1 MSETSEAT
9 KDPNEGDWIDTLQ
22 GLLVAFVVAMVFRGF
37 VLEGFFIPTG
47 SMAPTLRGQHVRMRG
62 EATGYAYDADAGPLF
77 EGGAASTSRAPI
89 TDPMVTRQYPVG
101 EQEVG
106 LLRAQS
112 VSGDRVLTIKYLPWV
127 FEPHR
132 WDVPVFRNPPD
143 PVNSGTM
150 NYIKRLVG
158 MPNEGLVLADGDVF
172 TGPLGAPGS
181 ALRIQRKPE
190 MVQRAVWQPVW
201 RSDWGPVEPR
211 RMEQALRKPW
221 PGPALK
227 PSPAERGRW
236 KIEDSHAWTCSG
248 DASARLEFDLRAW
261 PLTDWNAYNV
271 WRRVPEFPTSDIRM
285 SGAFEPADPS
295 RFGASME
302 LVTRGLRIE
311 AGVRPI
317 SGAMEVFAL
326 VQSVQGDKPLAAKA
340 AMLGTAGAAPRVL
353 ALEIWHVDQKLWV
366 FVGGKA
372 MIELPYEL
380 DADGTSPAERLAA
393 AGVEPGRYAQD
404 PVSTK
409 PRSADSLAWNLGGS
423 SFTARN
429 LRVDR
434 DLYYQPGVLLPGNQV
449 VSNGPIVV
457 GRAFA
462 CDPENPAQ
470 LGENDFLMLGDNSPA
485 SRDGR
490 FWGRPHPI
498 LKGAIGFDRPF
509 VVPRELLVGAAWCV
523 YFPATYPLGTGL
535 DMRDPAAR
543 APGIVPNF
551 GSLRFIR

>member
-1 MSETSEAT
+1 VSEAENAR

-22 GLLVAFVVAMVFRGF
+22 GLLVAFVVAMIFRGF

-47 SMAPTLRGQHVRMRG
+47 SMAPTLRGQHVRVRG

-77 EGGAASTSRAPI
+77 EGGAAATSRAPI
-89 TDPMVTRQYPVG
+89 TDPMVTRQWPVG
-101 EQEVG
+101 ESEVG

-112 VSGDRVLTIKYLPWV
+112 VGGDRVLTIKYLPWV

-143 PVNSGTM
+143 PVGESM

-172 TGPLGAPGS
+172 TGPLGAPGD
-181 ALRIQRKPE
+181 AMRIQRKPE

-201 RSDWGPVEPR
+201 RSDWGPVDPR

-227 PSPAERGRW
+227 PAAAERSRW
-236 KIEDSHAWTCSG
+236 KTDDAHAWACSG
-248 DASARLEFDLRAW
+248 DGETRLEFDLRAW
-261 PLTDWNAYNV
+261 PLTDWNAYNA
-271 WRRVPEFPTSDIRM
+271 WRRVPEFPISDVRM
-285 SGAFEPADPS
+285 RGAFEPDS
-295 RFGASME
+295 ASKFSASTE
-302 LVTRGLRIE
+302 IVTRGLRIE
-311 AGVRPI
+311 AGVRPV
-317 SGAMEVFAL
+317 SGGLEAFAL
-326 VQSVQGDKPLAAKA
+326 VQPVDGGEATASKVRS
-340 AMLGTAGAAPRVL
+340 LGPAGGSGSVL
-353 ALEIWHVDQKLWV
+353 ALDVWHVDQKIWV
-366 FVGGKA
+366 FVGGSL

-380 DADGTSPAERLAA
+380 DKDGTSPLERLQAV
-393 AGVEPGRYAQD
+393 GIEPGRYAQD

-409 PRSADSLAWNLGGS
+409 PKGPESLAWKFSGS
-423 SFTARN
+423 ALVARD
-429 LRVDR
+429 LRIDR
-434 DLYYQPGVLLPGNQV
+434 DLYYQPGMLLPGNQV
-449 VSNGPIVV
+449 VSNGPLVM

-462 CDPENPAQ
+462 CDPEHPAQ
-470 LGENDFLMLGDNSPA
+470 LGPDDFLLLGDNSPA

-498 LKGAIGFDRPF
+498 LKNAIGFEKPF

>member
-1 MSETSEAT
+1 MNEAENAR

-22 GLLVAFVVAMVFRGF
+22 GLLVAFVVAMIFRGF

-47 SMAPTLRGQHVRMRG
+47 SMAPTLRGQHVRVRG

-77 EGGAASTSRAPI
+77 EGGAAATSRAPI
-89 TDPMVTRQYPVG
+89 TDPMVTRQWPVG
-101 EQEVG
+101 ESEVG

-112 VSGDRVLTIKYLPWV
+112 VGGDRVLTIKYLPWV

-143 PVNSGTM
+143 PVGESM

-172 TGPLGAPGS
+172 TGPLGAPGD
-181 ALRIQRKPE
+181 AMRIQRKPE

-201 RSDWGPVEPR
+201 RSDWGPVDPR

-227 PSPAERGRW
+227 PAAAERSRW
-236 KIEDSHAWTCSG
+236 KTDDAHAWTCSG
-248 DASARLEFDLRAW
+248 DGETRLEFDLRAW
-261 PLTDWNAYNV
+261 PLTDWNAYNA
-271 WRRVPEFPTSDIRM
+271 WRRVPEFPISDVRM
-285 SGAFEPADPS
+285 RGAFEAAS
-295 RFGASME
+295 ASKFSVSME
-302 LVTRGLRIE
+302 IVTRGLRIE
-311 AGVRPI
+311 AGVRPV
-317 SGAMEVFAL
+317 SGALEAFAT
-326 VQSVQGDKPLAAKA
+326 VQPVDGGAPTASKA
-340 AMLGTAGAAPRVL
+340 QSLGPAGGSGSVL
-353 ALEIWHVDQKLWV
+353 ALDVWHVDQKIWV
-366 FVGGKA
+366 FVGGA
-372 MIELPYEL
+372 LTIELPYEV
-380 DADGTSPAERLAA
+380 DKDGTSPLERLQSV
-393 AGVEPGRYAQD
+393 GIEPGRYAQD

-409 PRSADSLAWNLGGS
+409 PKGPESLAWKFSGS
-423 SFTARN
+423 ALVARD
-429 LRVDR
+429 LRIDR
-434 DLYYQPGVLLPGNQV
+434 DLYYQPGMLLPGNQV
-449 VSNGPIVV
+449 VSNGPLVM

-462 CDPENPAQ
+462 CDPEHPAQ
-470 LGENDFLMLGDNSPA
+470 LGADDFLLLGDNSPA

-498 LKGAIGFDRPF
+498 LKNAIGFEKPF

>member
-1 MSETSEAT
+1 MNEAENAR

-22 GLLVAFVVAMVFRGF
+22 GLLVAFVVAMIFRGF

-47 SMAPTLRGQHVRMRG
+47 SMAPTLRGQHVRVRG

-77 EGGAASTSRAPI
+77 EGGAAATSRAPI
-89 TDPMVTRQYPVG
+89 TDPMVTRQWPVG
-101 EQEVG
+101 ESEVG

-112 VSGDRVLTIKYLPWV
+112 VGGDRVLTIKYLPWV

-143 PVNSGTM
+143 PVGESM

-172 TGPLGAPGS
+172 TGPLGAPGD
-181 ALRIQRKPE
+181 AMRIQRKPE

-201 RSDWGPVEPR
+201 RSDWGPVDPR

-227 PSPAERGRW
+227 PAAAERSRW
-236 KIEDSHAWTCSG
+236 KTDDAHAWACSG
-248 DASARLEFDLRAW
+248 DGETRLEFDLRAW
-261 PLTDWNAYNV
+261 PLTDWNAYNA
-271 WRRVPEFPTSDIRM
+271 WRRVPEFPISDVRM
-285 SGAFEPADPS
+285 RGAFEA
-295 RFGASME
+295 ASASKFSASTE
-302 LVTRGLRIE
+302 IVTRGLRIE
-311 AGVRPI
+311 AGVRPV
-317 SGAMEVFAL
+317 SGGLEAFAL
-326 VQSVQGDKPLAAKA
+326 VQPVDGGEATASKVRS
-340 AMLGTAGAAPRVL
+340 LGPAGGSGSVL
-353 ALEIWHVDQKLWV
+353 ALDVWHVDQKIWV
-366 FVGGKA
+366 FVGGSL

-380 DADGTSPAERLAA
+380 DKDGTSPLERLQAV
-393 AGVEPGRYAQD
+393 GIEPGRYAQD

-409 PRSADSLAWNLGGS
+409 PKGPESLAWKFSGS
-423 SFTARN
+423 ALVARD
-429 LRVDR
+429 LRIDR
-434 DLYYQPGVLLPGNQV
+434 DLYYQPGMLLPGNQV
-449 VSNGPIVV
+449 VSNGPLVM

-462 CDPENPAQ
+462 CDPEHPAQ
-470 LGENDFLMLGDNSPA
+470 LGADDFLLLGDNSPA

-498 LKGAIGFDRPF
+498 LKNAIGFEKPF

>member
-1 MSETSEAT
+1 MSEAENAR

-22 GLLVAFVVAMVFRGF
+22 GLLVAFVVAMIFRGF

-47 SMAPTLRGQHVRMRG
+47 SMAPTLRGQHVRVRG

-77 EGGAASTSRAPI
+77 EGGAAATSRAPI
-89 TDPMVTRQYPVG
+89 TDPMVTRQWPVG
-101 EQEVG
+101 ESEVG

-112 VSGDRVLTIKYLPWV
+112 VGGDRVLTIKYLPWV

-143 PVNSGTM
+143 PVGESM

-172 TGPLGAPGS
+172 TGPLGAPGD
-181 ALRIQRKPE
+181 AMRIQRKPE

-201 RSDWGPVEPR
+201 RSDWGPVDPR

-227 PSPAERGRW
+227 PAAAERSRW
-236 KIEDSHAWTCSG
+236 KTDDAHAWACSG
-248 DASARLEFDLRAW
+248 DGETRLEFDLRAW
-261 PLTDWNAYNV
+261 PLTDWNAYNA
-271 WRRVPEFPTSDIRM
+271 WRRVPEFPISDVRM
-285 SGAFEPADPS
+285 RGAFEPAS
-295 RFGASME
+295 ASKFSASTE
-302 LVTRGLRIE
+302 IVTRGLRIE
-311 AGVRPI
+311 AGVRPV
-317 SGAMEVFAL
+317 SGALEAFAL
-326 VQSVQGDKPLAAKA
+326 VQPVDGGEATASKVRS
-340 AMLGTAGAAPRVL
+340 LGPAGGSGSVL
-353 ALEIWHVDQKLWV
+353 ALDVWHVDQKIWV
-366 FVGGKA
+366 FVGGSL

-380 DADGTSPAERLAA
+380 DKDGTSPLERLQAV
-393 AGVEPGRYAQD
+393 GIEPGRYAQD

-409 PRSADSLAWNLGGS
+409 PKGPESLAWKFSGS
-423 SFTARN
+423 ALVARD
-429 LRVDR
+429 LRIDR
-434 DLYYQPGVLLPGNQV
+434 DLYYQPGMLLPGNQV
-449 VSNGPIVV
+449 VSNGPLVM

-462 CDPENPAQ
+462 CDPEHPAQ
-470 LGENDFLMLGDNSPA
+470 LGPDDFLLLGDNSPA

-498 LKGAIGFDRPF
+498 LKNAIGFEKPF

>member
-1 MSETSEAT
+1 MSEAENAR

-22 GLLVAFVVAMVFRGF
+22 GLLVAFVVAMIFRGF

-47 SMAPTLRGQHVRMRG
+47 SMAPTLRGQHVRVRG

-77 EGGAASTSRAPI
+77 EGGAAATSRAPI
-89 TDPMVTRQYPVG
+89 TDPMVTRQWPVG
-101 EQEVG
+101 ESEVG

-112 VSGDRVLTIKYLPWV
+112 VGGDRVLTIKYLPWV

-143 PVNSGTM
+143 PVGESM

-172 TGPLGAPGS
+172 TGPLGAPGD
-181 ALRIQRKPE
+181 AMRIQRKPE

-201 RSDWGPVEPR
+201 RSDWGPVDPR

-227 PSPAERGRW
+227 PAAAERSRW
-236 KIEDSHAWTCSG
+236 KTDDAHAWACSG
-248 DASARLEFDLRAW
+248 DGETRLEFDLRAW
-261 PLTDWNAYNV
+261 PLTDWNAYNA
-271 WRRVPEFPTSDIRM
+271 WRRVPEFPISDVRM
-285 SGAFEPADPS
+285 RGAFEPAS
-295 RFGASME
+295 ASKFSASTE
-302 LVTRGLRIE
+302 IVTRGLRIE
-311 AGVRPI
+311 AGVRPV
-317 SGAMEVFAL
+317 SGGLEAFAL
-326 VQSVQGDKPLAAKA
+326 VQPVDGGEATASTVRS
-340 AMLGTAGAAPRVL
+340 LGPAGGSGSVL
-353 ALEIWHVDQKLWV
+353 ALDVWHVDQKIWV
-366 FVGGKA
+366 FVGGSL

-380 DADGTSPAERLAA
+380 DKDGTSPLERLQAV
-393 AGVEPGRYAQD
+393 GIEPGRYAQD

-409 PRSADSLAWNLGGS
+409 PKGPESLAWKFSGS
-423 SFTARN
+423 ALVARD
-429 LRVDR
+429 LRIDR
-434 DLYYQPGVLLPGNQV
+434 DLYYQPGMLLPGNQV
-449 VSNGPIVV
+449 VSNGPLVM

-462 CDPENPAQ
+462 CDPEHPAQ
-470 LGENDFLMLGDNSPA
+470 LGPDDFLLLGDNSPA

-498 LKGAIGFDRPF
+498 LKNAIGFEKPF

>member
-1 MSETSEAT
+1 VSDANDTT
-9 KDPNEGDWIDTLQ
+9 KDPNEGDWIDTMQ
-22 GLLVAFVVAMVFRGF
+22 GLLVAFVVAMIFRGF

-47 SMAPTLRGQHVRMRG
+47 SMAPTLRGQHVRVRG

-77 EGGAASTSRAPI
+77 EGGAAATSRAPI

-143 PVNSGTM
+143 PVGESM

-172 TGPLGAPGS
+172 TGPLGAPGD
-181 ALRIQRKPE
+181 AMRIQRKPE

-201 RSDWGPVEPR
+201 RSDWGPVDPR

-227 PSPAERGRW
+227 PAAAERSRW
-236 KIEDSHAWTCSG
+236 KTDDAHAWSCTG
-248 DASARLEFDLRAW
+248 DGETRLEFDTRAW
-261 PLTDWNAYNV
+261 PLTDWNAYNA
-271 WRRVPEFPTSDIRM
+271 WRRVPEFPISDVRM
-285 SGAFEPADPS
+285 RGAFEATNPS
-295 RFGASME
+295 KFSAAME

-311 AGVRPI
+311 AGVRP
-317 SGAMEVFAL
+317 STGGLEAFAHVQPVDGGAP
-326 VQSVQGDKPLAAKA
+326 KAAKTRS
-340 AMLGTAGAAPRVL
+340 LGPAGGAGSVL
-353 ALEIWHVDQKLWV
+353 ALDVWHVDQKLWV
-366 FVGGKA
+366 FVGGTLQ
-372 MIELPYEL
+372 IELPYEL
-380 DADGTSPAERLAA
+380 DGDGTSPMERLQSV
-393 AGVEPGRYAQD
+393 GIEPGRYAQD

-409 PRSADSLAWNLGGS
+409 PKGPESLAWKLAGS
-423 SFTARN
+423 PLAARD

-434 DLYYQPGVLLPGNQV
+434 DLYYQPGMLLPGNQV

-462 CDPENPAQ
+462 CDPEHPAQ
-470 LGENDFLMLGDNSPA
+470 LGPDDFLLLGDNSPA

-498 LKGAIGFDRPF
+498 LKNAIGFEKPF

>member
-1 MSETSEAT
+1 VSEAENAR

-22 GLLVAFVVAMVFRGF
+22 GLLVAFVVAMIFRGF

-47 SMAPTLRGQHVRMRG
+47 SMAPTLRGQHVRVRG

-77 EGGAASTSRAPI
+77 EGGAAATSRAPI
-89 TDPMVTRQYPVG
+89 TDPMVTRQWPVG
-101 EQEVG
+101 ESEVG

-112 VSGDRVLTIKYLPWV
+112 VGGDRVLTIKYLPWV

-143 PVNSGTM
+143 PVGESM

-172 TGPLGAPGS
+172 TGPLGAPGD
-181 ALRIQRKPE
+181 AMRIQRKPE

-201 RSDWGPVEPR
+201 RSDWGPVDPR

-227 PSPAERGRW
+227 PAAAERSRW
-236 KIEDSHAWTCSG
+236 KTDDAHAWACSG
-248 DASARLEFDLRAW
+248 DGETRLEFDLRAW
-261 PLTDWNAYNV
+261 PLTDWNAYNA
-271 WRRVPEFPTSDIRM
+271 WRRVPEFPISDVRM
-285 SGAFEPADPS
+285 RGAFEPAS
-295 RFGASME
+295 ASKFSASTE
-302 LVTRGLRIE
+302 IVTRGLRIE
-311 AGVRPI
+311 AGVRPV
-317 SGAMEVFAL
+317 SGGLEAFAL
-326 VQSVQGDKPLAAKA
+326 VQPVDGGEATASKVRS
-340 AMLGTAGAAPRVL
+340 LGPAGGSGSVL
-353 ALEIWHVDQKLWV
+353 ALDVWHVDQKIWV
-366 FVGGKA
+366 FVGGSL

-380 DADGTSPAERLAA
+380 DKDGTSPLERLQAV
-393 AGVEPGRYAQD
+393 GIEPGRYAQD

-409 PRSADSLAWNLGGS
+409 PKGPESLAWKFSGS
-423 SFTARN
+423 ALVARD
-429 LRVDR
+429 LRIDR
-434 DLYYQPGVLLPGNQV
+434 DLYYQPGMLLPGNQV
-449 VSNGPIVV
+449 VSNGPLVM

-462 CDPENPAQ
+462 CDPEHPAQ
-470 LGENDFLMLGDNSPA
+470 LGPDDFLLLGDNSPA

-498 LKGAIGFDRPF
+498 LKNAIGFEKPF

>member
-1 MSETSEAT
+1 MSETNDTT
-9 KDPNEGDWIDTLQ
+9 KDPNEGDWIDTMQ
-22 GLLVAFVVAMVFRGF
+22 GLLVAFVVAMIFRGF

-47 SMAPTLRGQHVRMRG
+47 SMAPTLRGQHVRVRG

-77 EGGAASTSRAPI
+77 EGGAAATSRAPI
-89 TDPMVTRQYPVG
+89 IDPMVTRQWPVA
-101 EQEVG
+101 ETEVG

-143 PVNSGTM
+143 PVGESM

-172 TGPLGAPGS
+172 TGPLGAPGD
-181 ALRIQRKPE
+181 AMRIQRKPE

-201 RSDWGPVEPR
+201 RSDWSPVDVK

-221 PGPALK
+221 PGAALK
-227 PSPAERGRW
+227 PATAERSRW
-236 KIEDSHAWTCSG
+236 KTDDAHAWTCSG
-248 DASARLEFDLRAW
+248 DGETRLEFDLRAW
-261 PLTDWNAYNV
+261 PLTDWNAYNA
-271 WRRVPEFPTSDIRM
+271 WRRVPEFPISDVRM
-285 SGAFEPADPS
+285 RGAFEAAS
-295 RFGASME
+295 ASKFGAAVE

-311 AGVRPI
+311 AGVRPAS
-317 SGAMEVFAL
+317 SGLEAFAT
-326 VQSVQGDKPLAAKA
+326 VQPVDGGAPMASKGQAL
-340 AMLGTAGAAPRVL
+340 GAAGGAGSVL
-353 ALEIWHVDQKLWV
+353 ALDVWHVDQKIWV
-366 FVGGKA
+366 FVGGA
-372 MIELPYEL
+372 LQIELPYEL
-380 DADGTSPAERLAA
+380 DTDGTSPMERLQSV
-393 AGVEPGRYAQD
+393 GIEPGRYAQD

-409 PRSADSLAWNLGGS
+409 PKGPESLAWKFVGS
-423 SFTARN
+423 PLVARD

-434 DLYYQPGVLLPGNQV
+434 DLYYQPGMLLPGNQV
-449 VSNGPIVV
+449 VSNGPIVM

-462 CDPENPAQ
+462 CDPEHPAQ
-470 LGENDFLMLGDNSPA
+470 LGPDDFLLLGDNSPA

-498 LKGAIGFDRPF
+498 LKNAIGFEKPF
-509 VVPRELLVGAAWCV
+509 VVPREMLVGAAWCV

-535 DMRDPAAR
+535 DMVDPAAR
-543 APGIVPNF
+543 APSIVPNF
-551 GSLRFIR
+551 GALRFIR

>member
-1 MSETSEAT
+1 MNEAENAR

-22 GLLVAFVVAMVFRGF
+22 GLLVAFVVAMIFRGF

-47 SMAPTLRGQHVRMRG
+47 SMAPTLRGQHVRVRG

-77 EGGAASTSRAPI
+77 EGGAAATSRAPI
-89 TDPMVTRQYPVG
+89 TDPMVTRQWPVG
-101 EQEVG
+101 ESEVG

-112 VSGDRVLTIKYLPWV
+112 VGGDRVLTIKYLPWV

-143 PVNSGTM
+143 PVGESM

-172 TGPLGAPGS
+172 TGPLGAPGD
-181 ALRIQRKPE
+181 AMRIQRKPE

-201 RSDWGPVEPR
+201 RSDWGPVDPR

-227 PSPAERGRW
+227 PAAAERSRW
-236 KIEDSHAWTCSG
+236 KTDDAHAWTCSG
-248 DASARLEFDLRAW
+248 DGETRLEFDLRAW
-261 PLTDWNAYNV
+261 PLTDWNAYNA
-271 WRRVPEFPTSDIRM
+271 WRRVPEFPISDVRM
-285 SGAFEPADPS
+285 RGAFEAAS
-295 RFGASME
+295 ASKFSVSME
-302 LVTRGLRIE
+302 IVTRGLRIE
-311 AGVRPI
+311 AGVRPV
-317 SGAMEVFAL
+317 SGALEAFAM
-326 VQSVQGDKPLAAKA
+326 VQPVDGGAPTASKA
-340 AMLGTAGAAPRVL
+340 QSLGPAGGSGSVL
-353 ALEIWHVDQKLWV
+353 ALDVWHVDQKIWV
-366 FVGGKA
+366 FVGGA
-372 MIELPYEL
+372 LTIELPYEL
-380 DADGTSPAERLAA
+380 DKDGSSPLERLQSV
-393 AGVEPGRYAQD
+393 GIEPGRYAQD

-409 PRSADSLAWNLGGS
+409 PKGPESLAWKFSGS
-423 SFTARN
+423 ALVARD
-429 LRVDR
+429 LRIDR
-434 DLYYQPGVLLPGNQV
+434 DLYYQPGMLLPGNQV
-449 VSNGPIVV
+449 VSNGPLVM

-462 CDPENPAQ
+462 CDPEHPAQ
-470 LGENDFLMLGDNSPA
+470 LGADDFLLLGDNSPA

-498 LKGAIGFDRPF
+498 LKNAIGFEKPF